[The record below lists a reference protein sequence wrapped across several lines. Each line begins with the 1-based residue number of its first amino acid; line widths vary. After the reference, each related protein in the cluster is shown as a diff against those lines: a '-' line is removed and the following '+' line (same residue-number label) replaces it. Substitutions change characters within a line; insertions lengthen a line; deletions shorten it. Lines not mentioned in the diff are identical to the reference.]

1 MSELFTVGILSRIND
16 FRLGESL
23 IKFIDDGLLLSLSL
37 SFSLSHTQTPV
48 YVITLITIW
57 FVSTLCIL

>member
-37 SFSLSHTQTPV
+37 SLPLYHTHTHLSM
-48 YVITLITIW
+48 
-57 FVSTLCIL
+57 